1 MPGSEAESV
10 VVTAARRPGAFAALA
25 APVLVLKRRYDLVRR
40 LTVRD
45 IDARFRGTVL
55 GKVWAVIAPLVM
67 LAVYT
72 FVFGVVLNSRWQDQ
86 TDDPL
91 MFPVIYF
98 SGLILFNFFF
108 DSIARAPT
116 LMREH
121 QAFIKKIYFPVEIFA
136 YSVVGSAIFRFVIGL
151 AILIIFYLPIA
162 GFPPAASVIYP
173 FIFFGLVLFTLGFTW
188 ILTAASVFLRDIA
201 HVIGLVV
208 LLAMFLSPLFY
219 PLSAVPEVAQ
229 WVLMLNPLTYPL
241 EASRNAL
248 FFGEWPDPAG
258 MAIYI
263 AAGWLWASFGY
274 FAFMRVRPV
283 FADVL

>member
-1 MPGSEAESV
+1 MPGSKIGDGTFV
-10 VVTAARRPGAFAALA
+10 AARRVGVLSSLTAPWTVLAL
-25 APVLVLKRRYDLVRR
+25 RYDLIRR

-55 GKVWAVIAPLVM
+55 GRVWAVIAPLVM
-67 LAVYT
+67 LGVYT
-72 FVFGVVLNSRWQDQ
+72 FVFGVVLNSRWQDR
-86 TDDPL
+86 TDDPF

-108 DSIARAPT
+108 DSISRAPT

-121 QAFIKKIYFPVEIFA
+121 QAFIKKIYFPVEIFS
-136 YSVVGSAIFRFVIGL
+136 YSVLGSAIFRFAIGF
-151 AILIIFYLPIA
+151 AILILFYLPIA
-162 GFPPAASVIYP
+162 GFPPAASLIYP

-188 ILTAASVFLRDIA
+188 ILTAVSVFLRDIA

-208 LLAMFLSPLFY
+208 LLSMFLSPLFY
-219 PLSAVPEVAQ
+219 PLSAVPEAAR

-248 FFGEWPDPAG
+248 FFGEWPSLAG
-258 MAIYI
+258 MVTYI
-263 AAGWLWASFGY
+263 VAGWLWASFGY